1 MEAMSSRDVARS
13 SGGGATPCET
23 SRTRR
28 AYGGQT
34 RTGDCPML
42 ATIFM
47 IGLFALAGLFLFKLV
62 FGLGLGLLGWLIG
75 FAIKALIF
83 GAVIYLVIRIFSP
96 ETARRLREKFS
107 GTAY

>member
-1 MEAMSSRDVARS
+1 
-13 SGGGATPCET
+13 
-23 SRTRR
+23 
-28 AYGGQT
+28 
-34 RTGDCPML
+34 ML

-75 FAIKALIF
+75 FAIRALIF

-107 GTAY
+107 GTGY

>member
-1 MEAMSSRDVARS
+1 
-13 SGGGATPCET
+13 
-23 SRTRR
+23 
-28 AYGGQT
+28 
-34 RTGDCPML
+34 ML

-75 FAIKALIF
+75 LAIKALIF

-107 GTAY
+107 GTSY

>member
-1 MEAMSSRDVARS
+1 
-13 SGGGATPCET
+13 
-23 SRTRR
+23 
-28 AYGGQT
+28 
-34 RTGDCPML
+34 ML

>member
-1 MEAMSSRDVARS
+1 
-13 SGGGATPCET
+13 
-23 SRTRR
+23 
-28 AYGGQT
+28 
-34 RTGDCPML
+34 ML

-62 FGLGLGLLGWLIG
+62 FGVGLGLVSWLIG

-83 GAVIYLVIRIFSP
+83 GAVIYLVVRIFSP

-107 GTAY
+107 GSSY

>member
-1 MEAMSSRDVARS
+1 
-13 SGGGATPCET
+13 
-23 SRTRR
+23 
-28 AYGGQT
+28 
-34 RTGDCPML
+34 ML
-42 ATIFM
+42 ATNFM